1 MGVVGRLDQYAS
13 MLATEFDETTAN
25 TPSITGLGTYYA
37 SEFNENVG
45 ITTALDANIF
55 PPYDLVYDDF
65 GGTLFGAGQGRY
77 MRQNTDKSVIVYNEI
92 DEISDFRDI
101 VRSGLVLDLDAGMNA
116 SYVGSGTNWTDLSP
130 YGNNGTLTNGPTYS
144 SANGGSLVFDGT
156 NDYAS
161 IAHSDSLSLPTAL
174 TLSIWFY
181 SGTAPENIAYLKGRT
196 DADNYNPYLTFSGVY
211 GWTGPNGR
219 AFYTPSAGFIQNNTW
234 YNLVVSHTSGNTPNV
249 YRNGVLSTSYTFTE
263 GDGTRA
269 LGTNTNQVGIN
280 ADIPRGTIGSF
291 NGRVASIQLY
301 NRALTAAE
309 ISQNYNALR
318 NRYGL

>member
-1 MGVVGRLDQYAS
+1 MGVNYNSG
-13 MLATEFDETTAN
+13 
-25 TPSITGLGTYYA
+25 SI
-37 SEFNENVG
+37 
-45 ITTALDANIF
+45 ITN
-55 PPYDLVYDDF
+55 
-65 GGTLFGAGQGRY
+65 
-77 MRQNTDKSVIVYNEI
+77 
-92 DEISDFRDI
+92 
-101 VRSGLVLDLDAGMNA
+101 GLVLCLDAANSK
-116 SYVGSGTNWTDLSP
+116 SYPGSGTTWTDLSGT
-130 YGNNGTLTNGPTYS
+130 GNTGTLENGPTFD
-144 SANGGSLVFDGT
+144 SANGGSIAFDGSD
-156 NDYAS
+156 DYAS

-181 SGTAPENIAYLKGRT
+181 SGTAPGNIAYLKGRT
-196 DADNYNPYLTFSGVY
+196 DADNYNPYLTFSGLY

-280 ADIPRGTIGSF
+280 ADIPRGTIESF

-301 NRALTAAE
+301 NRALSATE
-309 ISQNYNALR
+309 ITQNYNALKS
-318 NRYGL
+318 RYI